1 MNADGAGPP
10 DRELDD
16 LIVQHLD
23 GGLDA
28 AGQRRLAALLAASA
42 DARRTLAGYL
52 RQEGATLRLASA
64 GLLGAGGRDAAEDM
78 RSGAVA
84 DATRARPAP
93 HHPVAADAGR
103 PAANWSRPAFA
114 AIAAGLLM
122 AAFLVRMLP
131 GIRGP
136 DTLADDA
143 AHSGTPDEG

>member
-114 AIAAGLLM
+114 LILG
-122 AAFLVRMLP
+122 VRPNSPHTTINTSFSMPRSSRSL
-131 GIRGP
+131 
-136 DTLADDA
+136 TSASSA
-143 AHSGTPDEG
+143 